1 LSTKAVMLTRVL
13 RVGAA
18 LLCATALLGAAAT
31 ASATDPRART
41 SVIGGTPASLQDWG
55 FTAAIVR
62 PDTLC
67 TGIVLSPTKVLTTA
81 HCVANPSTL
90 VVRTN
95 STSAFAGGEVSSVSS
110 AAIAPG
116 YAGSFQN
123 DLAMLTLTIP
133 TTALPIQ
140 LASAAEDATYA
151 RVAAPLS
158 MAGFGNRNPLL
169 GRGKVGLLTTA
180 DVRVRRCRL
189 PAWAICDSGGRAGTA
204 LRRLRGRLLRRKV
217 KKAVCAGDSGG
228 PLVARTPAGPRLI
241 GIAEASA
248 GPRKPNPFYFVI
260 CGLKGFPSLHSRAAS
275 YLGFIRGNLP

>member
-1 LSTKAVMLTRVL
+1 LSTAAVMLTRV
-13 RVGAA
+13 VSAGAA
-18 LLCATALLGAAAT
+18 LLCAGALLGGAAGA
-31 ASATDPRART
+31 ASAKEPRAGT
-41 SVIGGTPASLQDWG
+41 SVIGGRAASLQEWG

-67 TGIVLSPTKVLTTA
+67 TGIVLSPNKVLTTA

-116 YAGSFQN
+116 YAGGFQN

-133 TTALPIQ
+133 TTAPPIQ
-140 LASAAEDATYA
+140 LASAADEATYT
-151 RVAAPLS
+151 RVGAPLAV
-158 MAGFGNRNPLL
+158 AGFGNRNPLL
-169 GRGKVGLLTTA
+169 GRGKVGILTTA
-180 DVRVRRCRL
+180 DVQVRRCLL

-204 LRRLRGRLLRRKV
+204 FRRLRDRLLRRKV
-217 KKAVCAGDSGG
+217 KKAVCSGDSGG

-260 CGLKGFPSLHSRAAS
+260 CGLKGFPSLHSRASS
-275 YLGFIRGNLP
+275 YLTFIQGNL

>member
-1 LSTKAVMLTRVL
+1 MMLTRIVSA
-13 RVGAA
+13 GAA
-18 LLCATALLGAAAT
+18 ALCAAALLGAAAGT
-31 ASATDPRART
+31 ASAKEPRART
-41 SVIGGTPASLQDWG
+41 SVIGGRAASLQEWG
-55 FTAAIVR
+55 FAAAIVR

-67 TGIVLSPTKVLTTA
+67 TAIVLSPTKVLTTA

-95 STSAFAGGEVSSVSS
+95 STSAFVGGQVSSVSS

-123 DLAMLTLTIP
+123 DLAILTLTIP
-133 TTALPIQ
+133 TTAPPIQ
-140 LASAAEDATYA
+140 LASAEEDATYS
-151 RVAAPLS
+151 RVGAPLS
-158 MAGFGNRNPLL
+158 VAGFGNRNPLL

-180 DVRVRRCRL
+180 DVQVRRCRL
-189 PAWAICDSGGRAGTA
+189 PVWAICDSGGRAGTA
-204 LRRLRGRLLRRKV
+204 FRRLRGRLLRRKV
-217 KKAVCAGDSGG
+217 KKAVCSGDSGG
-228 PLVARTPAGPRLI
+228 PLIARTPAGPRLI

-275 YLGFIRGNLP
+275 YLGFIQANLP